1 MRLMLDTSVLVAS
14 MVRSHPHHA
23 PAVKWHG
30 RAKRGEHGFLVAAHT
45 LAELYSV
52 LTRLPLSPK
61 IAPGLA
67 RRLIHENVEAPA
79 RLVTL
84 RGSDYS
90 AVLRSVSELGLAGGV
105 IYDALIARAAER
117 SGVDRLL
124 TLNPDHFR
132 RVWPGGGRIIRT
144 P

>member
-14 MVRSHPHHA
+14 MVRSHPRHA
-23 PAVKWHG
+23 SAVRWHG
-30 RAKRGEHGFLVAAHT
+30 RAKGGEHAFLVAAHT

-52 LTRLPLSPK
+52 LTRLPLSPR
-61 IAPGLA
+61 IGPGLA
-67 RRLIHENVEAPA
+67 RRLVHENVEVPA
-79 RLVTL
+79 RIVTL
-84 RGSDYS
+84 RGSDYG
-90 AVLRSVSELGLAGGV
+90 AVLRSVSELGLTGGV

-124 TLNPDHFR
+124 TLNPEDFR
-132 RVWPGGGRIIRT
+132 RVWPSGGGIIRT